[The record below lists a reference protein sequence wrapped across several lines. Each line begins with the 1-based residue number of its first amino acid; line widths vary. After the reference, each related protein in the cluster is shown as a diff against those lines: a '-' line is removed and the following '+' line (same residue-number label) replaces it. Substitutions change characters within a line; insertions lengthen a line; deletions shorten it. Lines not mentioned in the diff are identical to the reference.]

1 MSNPLEDG
9 IETNGKKKLGCTCQ
23 PSIVL
28 HDKPFT
34 DAVVLNAYPQFRDRS
49 LYTSWGEWGEE
60 FGRFWS
66 RCRGKNLPDIP
77 QTGFIIFLWFPSHC
91 HLIDDQF
98 SVVPPS
104 PFILC
109 WRLLIPIK
117 SPPLDKWRL
126 RRLVSVRTLQSFL
139 MSVSQYICLTRAR
152 PNTSFHWSAKE
163 NWSCLRWRNIIFQL
177 VLLLDWYRISFR
189 YSSLAGKSLQN
200 APRYSRVISPNGK
213 CPATQR
219 VFILI
224 TSGPP

>member
-1 MSNPLEDG
+1 MRQIRQNVINKFETLIVCLRNRHCRNPHSHDFFSCYDKVFDVKCQLAFYHKSSG
-9 IETNGKKKLGCTCQ
+9 RRNWNKWKKKLGCTYQ

-49 LYTSWGEWGEE
+49 LYTTWGEWGEE

-91 HLIDDQF
+91 HLIDNQF

-117 SPPLDKWRL
+117 SPPPWINEDCEDWSPYVTKFSDECF
-126 RRLVSVRTLQSFL
+126 SV
-139 MSVSQYICLTRAR
+139 
-152 PNTSFHWSAKE
+152 H
-163 NWSCLRWRNIIFQL
+163 
-177 VLLLDWYRISFR
+177 LLD
-189 YSSLAGKSLQN
+189 
-200 APRYSRVISPNGK
+200 PRAS
-213 CPATQR
+213 
-219 VFILI
+219 
-224 TSGPP
+224 